1 VLRVPEKLDRES
13 VDSGIRFVRR
23 GEAGAQYRERR
34 GGGDKDGSGCVN
46 QIYNKNAK
54 EEIDVHHKLKHPNI
68 IKLLNY
74 YY

>member
-1 VLRVPEKLDRES
+1 
-13 VDSGIRFVRR
+13 
-23 GEAGAQYRERR
+23 
-34 GGGDKDGSGCVN
+34 VN

-54 EEIDVHHKLKHPNI
+54 EEIDVHHKLNHPNI